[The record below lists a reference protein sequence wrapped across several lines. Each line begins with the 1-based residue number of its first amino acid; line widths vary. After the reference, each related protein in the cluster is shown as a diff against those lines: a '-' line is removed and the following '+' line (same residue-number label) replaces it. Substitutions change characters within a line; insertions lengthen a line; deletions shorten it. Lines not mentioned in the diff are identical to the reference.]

1 VLDLSQFRNRAMR
14 GIAERNPAL
23 APFDYDMGKI
33 EADLKTYM
41 ENHRQELPGA
51 NKIGEEKRD
60 AINAILGIA
69 TTKNRERNALS
80 GSFGPG
86 SAIKQFRLDR
96 VDAAVGTGRT
106 GFHFDYDRANR
117 NFMPDKPA
125 PMPDLSKDLPG
136 QAMPD
141 AVRDKISGALPRR
154 SATVSGK
161 AEVSNDGTITYKG
174 KEPAQWSPQEF
185 EAFGKEFGVRNL
197 GPISKIS
204 NIVDELGRP
213 VAQIPGG
220 LEGKFTYYDL
230 LHLKANPVDVR
241 TLPVDLHGQLTA
253 KLARTM
259 TPDQGNKV
267 QKFNGIL
274 FGMLSPNSPLLPNE
288 FGQARMRFGSMD
300 EIKKFAD
307 LLPDNPTK
315 DQRKAVNERLKKE
328 LGFTSAKSGGLGIGI
343 SVDLS
348 NIVIA
353 AKMFHKNPDFFIKKP
368 KESWANFVDK
378 LTTQVSG
385 LGTKTASFGGVWQD
399 PLKAGISAMDRHM
412 ARAFSD
418 ELLNNP
424 DIRGRF
430 EGIVVKRFNDLVTES
445 KDTARKADSKIRR
458 AKTEKA
464 KAAAEQEKATAM
476 QNLPDPTALKADTL
490 DDVLGQAEIFGADR
504 VKDFVNEAVFAAMG
518 SRKAKYQMK
527 DGSVNPNL
535 PASIQ
540 GVEWVQTPK
549 DFQVMSEAYRLALEI
564 NAERAKSIGI
574 EIFPAQWT
582 LWDRIRGRVE
592 PHEAMFPGLEK
603 IPALNDRQLAS
614 AFAANK
620 KAGYASTP
628 APGQPWKRKSGI
640 NPAELAYFGIPIA
653 AAAMAQEEEE

>member
-1 VLDLSQFRNRAMR
+1 M
-14 GIAERNPAL
+14 
-23 APFDYDMGKI
+23 
-33 EADLKTYM
+33 
-41 ENHRQELPGA
+41 
-51 NKIGEEKRD
+51 
-60 AINAILGIA
+60 
-69 TTKNRERNALS
+69 
-80 GSFGPG
+80 
-86 SAIKQFRLDR
+86 
-96 VDAAVGTGRT
+96 
-106 GFHFDYDRANR
+106 
-117 NFMPDKPA
+117 
-125 PMPDLSKDLPG
+125 
-136 QAMPD
+136 
-141 AVRDKISGALPRR
+141 
-154 SATVSGK
+154 SGK
-161 AEVSNDGTITYKG
+161 AEASNDGTITYKG
-174 KEPAQWSPQEF
+174 KEPAQWNPQEF

-197 GPISKIS
+197 GPFSKVA

-213 VAQIPGG
+213 LAQIPGG
-220 LEGKFTYYDL
+220 LDGKFTYYDL
-230 LHLKANPVDVR
+230 LWLKANPVDVK
-241 TLPVDLHGQLTA
+241 TLPVELHGQLTA

-259 TPDQGNKV
+259 TPERGNKV

-288 FGQARMRFGSMD
+288 FGQARMRFGSME

-315 DQRKAVNERLKKE
+315 EQRKAVNNRLKKE

-353 AKMFHKNPDFFIKKP
+353 AKMFEKNPDFFIKKP

-378 LTTQVSG
+378 LTTKVSG

-399 PLKAGISAMDRHM
+399 PLNAGISAMDRHM
-412 ARAFSD
+412 ARAFSE

-424 DIRGRF
+424 EIRGRF
-430 EGIVVKRFNDLVTES
+430 EGIVVKRFNDLIAES
-445 KDTARKADSKIRR
+445 KATAKKADAKIRR
-458 AKTEKA
+458 AQTPKAKEKA
-464 KAAAEQEKATAM
+464 QQDKATAM
-476 QNLPDPTALKADTL
+476 QNLPDPAALKADTL
-490 DDVLGQAEIFGADR
+490 DDVLGQSDIFGADR

-527 DGSVNPNL
+527 DGSVNSNL

-540 GVEWVQTPK
+540 GVQWVQTPK
-549 DFQVMSEAYRLALEI
+549 DFQVMSEAYRLALDI
-564 NAERAKSIGI
+564 NAKRAKSIGI

-582 LWDRIRGRVE
+582 LWDGIRGRVE

-603 IPALNDRQLAS
+603 LPALNDRQLAS

-653 AAAMAQEEEE
+653 AAAMSQQDEE

>member
-1 VLDLSQFRNRAMR
+1 MWGAHEMGDELSLSPITDMNDLSGYSRDRLISLPKATED
-14 GIAERNPAL
+14 ALYNP
-23 APFDYDMGKI
+23 
-33 EADLKTYM
+33 
-41 ENHRQELPGA
+41 Q
-51 NKIGEEKRD
+51 
-60 AINAILGIA
+60 
-69 TTKNRERNALS
+69 
-80 GSFGPG
+80 
-86 SAIKQFRLDR
+86 
-96 VDAAVGTGRT
+96 
-106 GFHFDYDRANR
+106 
-117 NFMPDKPA
+117 
-125 PMPDLSKDLPG
+125 G

-141 AVRDKISGALPRR
+141 AGRDKISSALPRR

-230 LHLKANPVDVR
+230 LHLKANAVDVR

-259 TPDQGNKV
+259 TPDRGNKV

-328 LGFTSAKSGGLGIGI
+328 LGFTAAKSGGLGIGI

-399 PLKAGISAMDRHM
+399 PLNAGISAMDRHM

-445 KDTARKADSKIRR
+445 KDTARKADAKIRR

-653 AAAMAQEEEE
+653 AAAVSQQDEE